1 MRLIFPFAALLLFT
15 ALISLYFDPKVLLSF
30 IAPVWLTI
38 LVTSLFYPSNLTVLN
53 ALLWI
58 LLAGMIESGRRILN
72 SWFILALRREQENAD
87 LIQQLGQL
95 ASKDPLTGI
104 ANRRTFETRMDQE
117 IIRHQREG
125 TEFGL
130 IMLDVDHFKLYN
142 DYYGHQGGD
151 RCLIMIARVLE
162 SATQDKHGVVGR
174 FGGEE
179 FIVLLPDPGQLQST
193 AAAIASALQSQ
204 AQAHALSPVN
214 PLVTVSQG
222 LATWE
227 VGQTAQSVIARAD
240 KALYSAKQQGRNRW
254 VQA

>member
-1 MRLIFPFAALLLFT
+1 
-15 ALISLYFDPKVLLSF
+15 VLLSF

-117 IIRHQREG
+117 IISHQREG

-130 IMLDVDHFKLYN
+130 IMLMSIISSFTTTT
-142 DYYGHQGGD
+142 
-151 RCLIMIARVLE
+151 M
-162 SATQDKHGVVGR
+162 ATRAV
-174 FGGEE
+174 
-179 FIVLLPDPGQLQST
+179 T
-193 AAAIASALQSQ
+193 AA
-204 AQAHALSPVN
+204 
-214 PLVTVSQG
+214 
-222 LATWE
+222 
-227 VGQTAQSVIARAD
+227 
-240 KALYSAKQQGRNRW
+240 
-254 VQA
+254 